1 MAPTSTHS
9 RTITLDDLTHQNI
22 GVLKKLNTVLF
33 PVPYSEKFYKESL
46 TVGELAKL
54 GNPQPPSISLEIELF
69 CRGFGQRLMI
79 AYFRDVCVGAVRCQ
93 YEPPSDDAANPC
105 EGRIYIMTL
114 GVLAPYRRYGIG
126 THPPNSPLYLTV
138 LIAGL
143 GTKLLDHVLSV
154 AETQTRG
161 TPGSPVKSLYLHV
174 QTTNQEAVDWYT
186 KRGFTIERTVE
197 GYYRNIEDV
206 DAYILVRKLE

>member
-54 GNPQPPSISLEIELF
+54 GNPQPQLSRWKSSCF
-69 CRGFGQRLMI
+69 VRGFRQTLMI

-126 THPPNSPLYLTV
+126 THPRYLPLYLTV
-138 LIAGL
+138 LIGGL

-154 AETQTRG
+154 AETQTR
-161 TPGSPVKSLYLHV
+161 
-174 QTTNQEAVDWYT
+174 
-186 KRGFTIERTVE
+186 
-197 GYYRNIEDV
+197 
-206 DAYILVRKLE
+206 

>member
-1 MAPTSTHS
+1 
-9 RTITLDDLTHQNI
+9 
-22 GVLKKLNTVLF
+22 
-33 PVPYSEKFYKESL
+33 
-46 TVGELAKL
+46 
-54 GNPQPPSISLEIELF
+54 
-69 CRGFGQRLMI
+69 MI

-126 THPPNSPLYLTV
+126 TAPTTSNLYCIVLVLTGWV
-138 LIAGL
+138 
-143 GTKLLDHVLSV
+143 GTKLLDHVLSI
-154 AETQTRG
+154 AQTQTRA
-161 TPGSPVKSLYLHV
+161 TPTSPVKSLFLHV

-186 KRGFTIERTVE
+186 KRGFTIESTVE

-206 DAYILVRKLE
+206 DAYILVRRLESA

>member
-1 MAPTSTHS
+1 
-9 RTITLDDLTHQNI
+9 
-22 GVLKKLNTVLF
+22 
-33 PVPYSEKFYKESL
+33 
-46 TVGELAKL
+46 
-54 GNPQPPSISLEIELF
+54 
-69 CRGFGQRLMI
+69 
-79 AYFRDVCVGAVRCQ
+79 
-93 YEPPSDDAANPC
+93 
-105 EGRIYIMTL
+105 MTL

-126 THPPNSPLYLTV
+126 THPRYLPLYLTV
-138 LIAGL
+138 LIGGL